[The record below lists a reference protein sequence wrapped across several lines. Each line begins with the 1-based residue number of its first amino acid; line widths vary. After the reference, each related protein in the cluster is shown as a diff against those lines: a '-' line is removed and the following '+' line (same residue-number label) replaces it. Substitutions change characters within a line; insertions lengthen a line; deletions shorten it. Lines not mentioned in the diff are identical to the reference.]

1 MRWAIVVCHRRFG
14 KTVLAV
20 NHLIRAAMRSTSKDS
35 RYAYLAPTYAQGK
48 AVAWDYLKHYS
59 RPIPGVKVNES
70 ELRIEYPNGSRIRI
84 YGCDNPD
91 SLRGLYL
98 DGAVLDEYAL
108 MSPRVFAEIIS
119 PALSDR
125 KGWAIFIGTP
135 WGHNHFYDLL
145 EMAQADSNWLTAIYK
160 ASETGIIDPDEL
172 ARLKSAMSIQQ
183 YQQELECSFDGAI
196 QGAYYAEQIEQAEK
210 DGRITSIPYDSRLEV
225 ETFWDLGMNDSTAIW
240 FMQTVGREIRLI
252 DYYEASGAALE
263 HYVKTLK
270 EKGYNYGKHNLPH
283 DAEVRELGTG
293 KSRMEMLQSM
303 GLRNTE
309 IVPKL
314 SIEDGIEAARVIF
327 SRCWFDKNK
336 CKDGLNA
343 LKNYRKEFDEKR
355 NTFKPRPLHDWAS
368 NGADSFRY
376 FAVGFKDNDFHDYER
391 RDRYAMKKASGTSW
405 MSR

>member
-1 MRWAIVVCHRRFG
+1 
-14 KTVLAV
+14 
-20 NHLIRAAMRSTSKDS
+20 MRSQASDA
-35 RYAYLAPTYAQGK
+35 RFAYLAPTYAQGK

-59 RPIPGVKVNES
+59 SPIPGVKINES

-98 DGAVLDEYAL
+98 DGVVFDEYAL

-145 EMAQADSNWLTAIYK
+145 DSAQTNSDWLTAVYK
-160 ASETGIIDPDEL
+160 ASETGIVDNDEL
-172 ARLKSAMSIQQ
+172 ARLREMMSVQQ
-183 YQQELECSFDGAI
+183 YNQELECSFDGAV
-196 QGAYYAEQIEQAEK
+196 QGAYYAEQIEKAELDK
-210 DGRITSIPYDSRLEV
+210 RITAVPYDSRCEV
-225 ETFWDLGMNDSTAIW
+225 DTFWDLGMNDSTAIW
-240 FMQTVGREIRLI
+240 FVQTVGKEVHLI
-252 DYYEASGAALE
+252 DYYETSGAALE

-270 EKGYNYGKHNLPH
+270 ERGYNYGRHFLPH

-293 KSRMEMLQSM
+293 KSRVETLNTM
-303 GLRNTE
+303 GLRNIE

-314 SIEDGIEAARVIF
+314 SIEDGIEALRAIF
-327 SRCWFDKNK
+327 SKCWFDKTK

-343 LKNYRKEFDEKR
+343 LKNYRKEWDEKR
-355 NTFKPRPLHDWAS
+355 QTFRSRPLHDWAS
-368 NGADSFRY
+368 NGSDAARY
-376 FAVGFKDNDFHDYER
+376 FAVGYQER
-391 RDRYAMKKASGTSW
+391 VKPQTVKQLHHTELSW
-405 MSR
+405 MGA

>member
-1 MRWAIVVCHRRFG
+1 M
-14 KTVLAV
+14 AV
-20 NHLIRAAMRSTSKDS
+20 NHLIRAAMRSQAADS

-48 AVAWDYLKHYS
+48 AVAWDYLKYYS
-59 RPIPGVKVNES
+59 RPIPGVKINES
-70 ELRIEYPNGSRIRI
+70 ELRIEYPNGARIRI

-145 EMAQADSNWLTAIYK
+145 EAAEKSPDWLTAIYK
-160 ASETGIIDPDEL
+160 ASETGIIDPEEL
-172 ARLKSAMSIQQ
+172 ARLKGAMSLQQ
-183 YQQELECSFDGAI
+183 FNQELECSFDGAV

-210 DGRITSIPYDSRLEV
+210 DGRICSVPYDARCEV
-225 ETFWDLGMNDSTAIW
+225 ETFWDLGMNDATAIW
-240 FMQTVGREIRLI
+240 FAQTVGREVHLI

-263 HYVKTLK
+263 HYVKMLK
-270 EKGYNYGKHNLPH
+270 ERGYNYGRHFLPH
-283 DAEVRELGTG
+283 DADVRELGTG
-293 KSRMEMLQSM
+293 KSRIETLASM

-314 SIEDGIEAARVIF
+314 SIEDGIEAARSMF
-327 SRCWFDKNK
+327 SRLWFDKTK
-336 CKDGLNA
+336 CKEGLNA
-343 LKNYRKEFDEKR
+343 LKNYRKEWDEKR
-355 NTFKPRPLHDWAS
+355 QTFKSRPLHDWAS
-368 NGADSFRY
+368 NGSDAFRY
-376 FAVGFKDNDFHDYER
+376 FAVGYQER
-391 RDRYAMKKASGTSW
+391 VKPKPIRQPHYTELSW
-405 MSR
+405 MGA

>member
-1 MRWAIVVCHRRFG
+1 MRWAIIVCHRRFG

-20 NHLIRAAMRSTSKDS
+20 NHLIRAAMRSQSKDA
-35 RYAYLAPTYAQGK
+35 RFAYLAPTYAQGK

-59 RPIPGVKVNES
+59 LPIPGVKINES
-70 ELRIEYPNGSRIRI
+70 ELRIDYPNGSRIRI

-145 EMAQADSNWLTAIYK
+145 DVAQGKNEWLTAIYK
-160 ASETGIIDPDEL
+160 ASETDIIDPEEL
-172 ARLKSAMSIQQ
+172 ARLKDMMSIQQ
-183 YQQELECSFDGAI
+183 YSQELECSFEGAI
-196 QGAYYAEQIEQAEK
+196 QGAYYSEQIEKAEA
-210 DGRITSIPYDSRLEV
+210 DNRITNVPYDARCEV
-225 ETFWDLGMNDSTAIW
+225 ETWWDLGMNDATAIW
-240 FMQTVGREIRLI
+240 FSQTVGKEVRLI
-252 DYYEASGAALE
+252 DYYESSGSGLE
-263 HYVKTLK
+263 HYVKVLK
-270 EKGYNYGKHNLPH
+270 DKGYNYAAHNLPH

-293 KSRMEMLQSM
+293 KSRVETLESM
-303 GLRNTE
+303 GLRSIE

-314 SIEDGIEAARVIF
+314 SIEEGIEALRTLF
-327 SRCWFDKNK
+327 SVLWFDKTK

-343 LKNYRKEFDEKR
+343 LKNYRKEWDEKR
-355 NTFKPRPLHDWAS
+355 QTFKSRPLHDWSS
-368 NGADSFRY
+368 NGADAGRY
-376 FAVGFKDNDFHDYER
+376 FAVGYKER
-391 RDRYAMKKASGTSW
+391 TKPQIVKQPHYGEYFW
-405 MSR
+405 MGA